1 MHQSQQWISPGYF
14 SAERLV
20 TFDTFSRFSWYSVLL
35 GLKQDLNASWS
46 HAITSPPPLF
56 DGNCLRHHVCILSS
70 QEMNWGLVFHCM
82 VGSSRTTSPLLL
94 TVCCSCCQTAVKMQ
108 WSLVSVDKA
117 LILLCGLRK
126 CVGYWSDWNKNI
138 VTKCSKRFFFCDSFL
153 CHLDPFLRFFIT
165 TVQAQVW
172 QSFFFLLWNS
182 SYFPPFATFNS
193 FNTQLSSLKR
203 LWK

>member
-14 SAERLV
+14 SAERVV

-138 VTKCSKRFFFCDSFL
+138 VTKCSKRLFFLWLIFVSL
-153 CHLDPFLRFFIT
+153 GPVSEILHNHSAGT
-165 TVQAQVW
+165 SMTE
-172 QSFFFLLWNS
+172 FFFLLWNS